1 MRMPPDTLSSIR
13 KSFEKVFKSIL
24 GSKEKKCRKGKLKL
38 DDGLLELF
46 ATLPPNCRDE
56 ELEDIIYFVLDLY
69 HFHGVSIALAEVD
82 VDVAAVDLR
91 TALEEHH
98 ARMKGRI
105 VPELDAHTFLVLDKS
120 MQPFPWESTPVLK
133 GKSISRVPSL
143 AFITDRLALARFQGG
158 LSLDHDE
165 GQTAKVDRAR
175 VDPSKGYFVLNP
187 GGDLVR
193 TEERFKGWADEMK
206 AVGWDGVV
214 GAPPSELQFLNALER
229 RELVV

>member
-1 MRMPPDTLSSIR
+1 MPPDTLSSIR

-91 TALEEHH
+91 TAL
-98 ARMKGRI
+98 
-105 VPELDAHTFLVLDKS
+105 
-120 MQPFPWESTPVLK
+120 
-133 GKSISRVPSL
+133 
-143 AFITDRLALARFQGG
+143 
-158 LSLDHDE
+158 
-165 GQTAKVDRAR
+165 
-175 VDPSKGYFVLNP
+175 
-187 GGDLVR
+187 
-193 TEERFKGWADEMK
+193 
-206 AVGWDGVV
+206 
-214 GAPPSELQFLNALER
+214 
-229 RELVV
+229 